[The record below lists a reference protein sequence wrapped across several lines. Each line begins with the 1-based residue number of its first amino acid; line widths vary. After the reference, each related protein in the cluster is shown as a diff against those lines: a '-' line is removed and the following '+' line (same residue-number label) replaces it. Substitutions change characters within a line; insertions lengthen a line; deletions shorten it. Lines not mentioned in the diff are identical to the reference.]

1 MTRVGHNPPFNCV
14 SNDLRIT
21 QDAPYTRRY
30 QVVGTVDPNAFSFMH
45 GTYRTWLMYREA
57 TVLMRQSIIRIKY
70 FNKKIIKGKNLYDTY
85 FALIKK

>member
-45 GTYRTWLMYREA
+45 GTYRTWLNVQRSNGAYE
-57 TVLMRQSIIRIKY
+57 TIYYPDQI
-70 FNKKIIKGKNLYDTY
+70 F
-85 FALIKK
+85 